1 MSKRVC
7 SAHFTLGAEVYI
19 RTARRSRRIYYYI
32 RITKFPGDFRQRDSR
47 RVGGY
52 VAV

>member
-19 RTARRSRRIYYYI
+19 RTARCSRRIYYI